1 MIEQNKNVY
10 RDKFLKRIVETDPE
24 LRQITLHDSR
34 YYQRSPG
41 VFYPSVTTILGYF
54 PKGAFFE
61 TWIKD
66 MGHNAD
72 IVMRRAGDEGTQVH
86 NAVEKF
92 LKGEE
97 IRWIEPDGKV
107 NYHTHVWK
115 MILSFTD
122 FWTTYKP
129 TLLLSEEFMF
139 SDTHKYSG
147 TLDLLVDIKGEK
159 WLLDIKTSNSVH
171 ESYYLQMSAYTKAYE
186 ERYLQKVDRNGIIWL
201 KSSKRGAD
209 KAGKKMQGAGWEIIE
224 GKKTV
229 DEYFNMFLHT
239 YETYKIM
246 HPESEIE
253 LLTLPNTVKLTD

>member
-1 MIEQNKNVY
+1 MIEKSKNIQK
-10 RDKFLKRIVETDPE
+10 DKFLKRIVETDPE

-54 PKGAFFE
+54 PKGQFFE

-86 NAVEKF
+86 EAIEKF
-92 LKGEE
+92 LNGEE
-97 IRWIEPDGKV
+97 IRWIESTGHV

-129 TLLLSEEFMF
+129 KLILSEEFMF

-147 TLDLLVDIKGEK
+147 TLDLLVEIDNQR
-159 WLLDIKTSNSVH
+159 WVLDIKTSNAIH
-171 ESYYLQMSAYTKAYE
+171 ESYHLQMSAYTKAYE
-186 ERYLQKVDRNGIIWL
+186 ERFGEKVDRNGIIWL

-209 KAGKKMQGAGWEIIE
+209 KSGKKMQGAGWEIIE
-224 GKKTV
+224 GKKTL

-246 HPESEIE
+246 HPETEIE
-253 LLTLPNTVKLTD
+253 LLTLPNTVKLVD

>member
-1 MIEQNKNVY
+1 MIEQSKNVY
-10 RDKFLKRIVETDPE
+10 KDKFLKRIVETDPQ

-54 PKGAFFE
+54 PKGSFFE
-61 TWIKD
+61 TWLKD

-86 NAVEKF
+86 EAVEKF
-92 LKGEE
+92 LRGEE
-97 IRWIEPDGKV
+97 IRWIESDGRV

-115 MILSFTD
+115 MILSFVD

-129 TLLLSEEFMF
+129 TLLLSEEFMY

-147 TLDLLVDIKGEK
+147 TLDLLVELNGQK
-159 WLLDIKTSNSVH
+159 WILDIKTSNNIH

-186 ERYLQKVDRNGIIWL
+186 ERYLQTVDRN
-201 KSSKRGAD
+201 D
-209 KAGKKMQGAGWEIIE
+209 KTGKKMQGAGWEIME
-224 GKKTV
+224 GKKTL
-229 DEYFNMFLHT
+229 DEYFQMFLHT

-246 HPESEIE
+246 HPETDIE
-253 LLTLPNTVKLTD
+253 LLTLPNTVKLGS